1 MACSIFTC
9 DMDIF
14 IISYYLNIYIYIY
27 TYCQHFAKQP
37 NPTLACIFMNESSLL
52 ARKLITVRN
61 LLAMSLY
68 YNSENKLSSP
78 KRAWKRLLST
88 LQLPKV
94 LNRRLA
100 RSNTFPRPQ
109 NVYNKCHHCQHQQQ
123 QQMITRKRVD
133 HQGIERSVGRK
144 AFAPNDDQS
153 SSDYKANNLMITR
166 RVADAENVV
175 EEDDDV
181 VVGCTSMESAFVAL
195 RLHEVDAKAEE
206 FIRRN
211 KEAWRLER
219 QKSVEEFFAMLARG
233 S

>member
-14 IISYYLNIYIYIY
+14 IISYYLNIYA
-27 TYCQHFAKQP
+27 YCQHFAIQP

-78 KRAWKRLLST
+78 KRAWKRLLSR

-94 LNRRLA
+94 LDRRVA
-100 RSNTFPRPQ
+100 RSNTFPRRQ
-109 NVYNKCHHCQHQQQ
+109 NVYNKYHHYQHQQQ

-133 HQGIERSVGRK
+133 HQDIERSVGRK
-144 AFAPNDDQS
+144 VFAPNDDQS

>member
-1 MACSIFTC
+1 
-9 DMDIF
+9 
-14 IISYYLNIYIYIY
+14 
-27 TYCQHFAKQP
+27 
-37 NPTLACIFMNESSLL
+37 MNESSLL

-100 RSNTFPRPQ
+100 RSNTFPRRQ
-109 NVYNKCHHCQHQQQ
+109 NVYNKYHHYQHQHQQQ

-133 HQGIERSVGRK
+133 HQDIERSVGRK
-144 AFAPNDDQS
+144 VFAPNDDQS

-195 RLHEVDAKAEE
+195 RLHEVDAKADE